1 MDQLYR
7 ACMASKSLDECAQSI
22 SSHYE
27 TIRSLLKSL
36 VKSGWSEYAVDYD
49 LKVTEKDIKSE
60 KDKPVQMTLYLKAIH
75 DRLYDWL
82 VKGALYDL
90 DGEKEMQ
97 VLPKPIM
104 YYVHICSPEELNV
117 RFHALLLVYALE
129 ALLGKH
135 YYVSI
140 DFEQSTIYNSEKEI
154 RLTQLCFEHP
164 KDNRSFVMLIDPK
177 TLDDVITVD
186 YKELLFCNKHITKI
200 VHGSDSQDIP
210 YIYNK
215 LLDDTDK
222 IIEFTQSMIDTRFIC
237 EYYRLNVGEI
247 PSNRCKIY
255 DEDSDKS
262 GVFILGV
269 VSEEQQAKLANVLA
283 SMGHH
288 LDITWDIRKMSRAQ
302 TMYAVYDVLYL
313 KYFYYHIM
321 QMATQ
326 HLNPKASIQELED
339 SPETKKVLDLYKYGI
354 NQLVGF
360 SYLENNERTILY
372 KTCKEQMDPINNYIA
387 FTSSKPITMIGM
399 YNWIISEDI
408 TVPQMGVSLNALM
421 KVNHVKRYILI
432 VIKRLVY
439 GSMTRHCKIS
449 KGKGV
454 PFHDKWSN
462 NIIFDYFDKLDYKYL
477 SQMFKSIEQTIDN
490 KVMLKCGH

>member
-1 MDQLYR
+1 M
-7 ACMASKSLDECAQSI
+7 
-22 SSHYE
+22 
-27 TIRSLLKSL
+27 
-36 VKSGWSEYAVDYD
+36 
-49 LKVTEKDIKSE
+49 
-60 KDKPVQMTLYLKAIH
+60 
-75 DRLYDWL
+75 DRLYQACSKAKSLSECANAISSRYEDIRELSKTLSDLSNYPIDYDMIIDAKIIKTEADKNVKTTMQLKAVHDILYEWL
-82 VKGALYDL
+82 VKEALYEL

-104 YYVHICSPEELNV
+104 YYVHICSPVELNE
-117 RFHALLLVYALE
+117 RFHALLLIYALE
-129 ALLGKH
+129 AVLGKH

-164 KDNRSFVMLIDPK
+164 KDLRSFVILIDPK
-177 TLDDVITVD
+177 TLNDVMTTD
-186 YKELLFCNKHITKI
+186 YKELLFCNKRITKI

-215 LLDDTDK
+215 LLNDTDK

-237 EYYRLNVGEI
+237 EYYRLNVGEV

-269 VSEEQQAKLANVLA
+269 VSESQQAKLAEVLS

-288 LDITWDIRKMSRAQ
+288 LDITWDIRKMSKAQ
-302 TMYAVYDVLYL
+302 TMYAVYDVIYL

-326 HLNPKASIQELED
+326 HINPTATIADLEAD
-339 SPETKKVLDLYKYGI
+339 PKTKQVLDLYKCGI

-360 SYLENNERTILY
+360 SYLENNGRTILFE
-372 KTCKEQMDPINNYIA
+372 TIREQMNPVNNY
-387 FTSSKPITMIGM
+387 FTFVDGKKITMIGM
-399 YNWIISEDI
+399 YNWIMQKDI
-408 TVPQMGVSLNALM
+408 TVPQLGVSLEALM

-432 VIKRLVY
+432 VIKRLVF
-439 GSMTRHCKIS
+439 GCMTRHCKLYQKHNI
-449 KGKGV
+449 
-454 PFHDKWSN
+454 PFTERWSN
-462 NIIFDYFDKLDYKYL
+462 DIIFDYFNELDYRYL
-477 SQMFKSIEQTIDN
+477 SKMFKSMEQTIDN
-490 KVMLKCGH
+490 RISTRCKR